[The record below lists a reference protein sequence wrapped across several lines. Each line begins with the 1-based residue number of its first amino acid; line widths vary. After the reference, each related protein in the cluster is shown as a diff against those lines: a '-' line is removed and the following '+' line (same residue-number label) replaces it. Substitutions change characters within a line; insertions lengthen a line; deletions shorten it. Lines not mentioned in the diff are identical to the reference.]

1 MPAEEAD
8 EADKEEAA
16 PKTKKETQWSWQ
28 LLNDNKAIWLRNA
41 KDVDEEEY
49 DKFYQ
54 TLSKVRSGQ
63 LKAPHW
69 GLPKPLSALLTTCT
83 LLATVNLPVV

>member
-1 MPAEEAD
+1 MFVPVHTEAAD
-8 EADKEEAA
+8 EAEEEDAA
-16 PKTKKETQWSWQ
+16 PKSKKETQWSWD

-54 TLSKVRSGQ
+54 TLSKVQRESPCKCTHTCGVT
-63 LKAPHW
+63 LCTN
-69 GLPKPLSALLTTCT
+69 KPRVMQILL
-83 LLATVNLPVV
+83 

>member
-1 MPAEEAD
+1 MKTCCLPLPRNTCSRLCLSVPAEEAD
-8 EADKEEAA
+8 EAEDEEAA

-54 TLSKVRSGQ
+54 TVSKVNPG
-63 LKAPHW
+63 P
-69 GLPKPLSALLTTCT
+69 
-83 LLATVNLPVV
+83 N